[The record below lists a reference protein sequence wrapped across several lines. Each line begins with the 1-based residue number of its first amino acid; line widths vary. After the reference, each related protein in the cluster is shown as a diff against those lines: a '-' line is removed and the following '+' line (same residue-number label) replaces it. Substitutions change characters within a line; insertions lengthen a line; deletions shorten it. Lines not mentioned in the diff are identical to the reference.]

1 MARCSGRSTCSRGAL
16 VLALAAQLAVA
27 HVLIAHGVARADD
40 ASTDAGRA
48 QMAADLR
55 ARADAAMDGG
65 SFADAVV
72 SYRASYELLR
82 NPALLYNIASAY
94 ERLGDYPRAL
104 SYLEQFSRAAPA
116 DLKARVPRLDDLIAS
131 VRAKLARVVVRCN
144 VPGARVLVR
153 GSWLGSTPTP
163 AGLVTMPGPARVEV
177 VADGY
182 RPFVREVRLAAG
194 RETRVDAMLVSSAA
208 FDAPPPPP
216 ARRSAEHHAGAITS
230 RWWFWTGLG
239 VLAAAG
245 GAAVAA
251 VALGGRSR
259 APSGDAAPGR
269 ISAPL
274 VTW

>member
-1 MARCSGRSTCSRGAL
+1 MAPWSGRSTCSRGAL
-16 VLALAAQLAVA
+16 ALALAAQLAIGQAFVTR
-27 HVLIAHGVARADD
+27 VARADD
-40 ASTDAGRA
+40 ASIDAKRE

-72 SYRASYELLR
+72 SYRASYEMSR

-104 SYLEQFSRAAPA
+104 SYLEQFSHVAPA

-153 GSWLGSTPTP
+153 GTWLGSTPTS
-163 AGLVTMPGPARVEV
+163 AALVTMPGPARVEV

-182 RPFVREVRLAAG
+182 RPFVREVSLAPG
-194 RETRVDAMLVSSAA
+194 RETRVNATLVSSAA
-208 FDAPPPPP
+208 FDVPPP
-216 ARRSAEHHAGAITS
+216 APESAAHHGGGITS
-230 RWWFWTGLG
+230 QWWFWTGLG
-239 VLAAAG
+239 VLAAG
-245 GAAVAA
+245 GAAVAV
-251 VALGGRSR
+251 VALGNQSR
-259 APSGDAAPGR
+259 APSGDIAPGR
-269 ISAPL
+269 VSAPL
-274 VTW
+274 LTW